1 MNARLALAACLLGL
15 SFLGGCAGSP
25 YDDDPLLEP
34 PQLVEVEKEK
44 KS

>member
-1 MNARLALAACLLGL
+1 MSIRTGLAACLLGL

-34 PQLVEVEKEK
+34 PQVVEVEKEK